1 MYRPPSD
8 PRDHPAFDRP
18 RRWSLLTGYALV
30 AAFFLS
36 LWVVSHPLAGAVVLA
51 AIVGSFVGVRRA
63 SELARCFHDC
73 GGFSFDLGGRVR
85 ITIARTDADGAS

>member
-8 PRDHPAFDRP
+8 PRGHPALDRP
-18 RRWSLLTGYALV
+18 RWRSLLAGYASV

-51 AIVGSFVGVRRA
+51 TVVGSVVGARRA

-73 GGFSFDLGGRVR
+73 GGFSFDLGGRLR
-85 ITIARTDADGAS
+85 ITVTQTDTDGAS